1 MEFWSYWTIIQRNT
15 GLLVLSKKK
24 MEIHNINISLN
35 MNIMLTLS
43 YLNLL
48 GNMR

>member
-24 MEIHNINISLN
+24 MEIHNINQYFIEYGHNVNSVVFK
-35 MNIMLTLS
+35 IC
-43 YLNLL
+43 
-48 GNMR
+48 